1 MRDEVLEAV
10 AKLEPIAAD
19 LGLTTAQ
26 LSLAWVLQNDNVSSA
41 IIGATRPEQVVDNA
55 KAVGVKLDAEVMAAI
70 DSAVGSVVVS
80 DPELTVAPNPRP

>member
-1 MRDEVLEAV
+1 MRDEVLEPV
-10 AKLEPIAAD
+10 QKLAPIAAD

-41 IIGATRPEQVVDNA
+41 IIGATRPEQVIDNA
-55 KAVGVKLDAEVMAAI
+55 KAVGVTLDASVMAAI
-70 DSAVGSVVVS
+70 DEAIGHIVTR